1 MKNALVI
8 SGGGA
13 KGAFAVGAFEHLREQ
28 NLTFDLVA
36 GTSTGAL
43 IAPLVATDDVALL
56 RYIYTSVRNEDVI
69 LSRDLLNVLTHDAIY
84 DTNPLWSLINSF
96 VNRERYEKILASAVE
111 VFLAT
116 VNLQTGGIE
125 YWNPRT
131 SGPDGTALDLRA
143 FQRAMMASA
152 SMPVLMPPITILE
165 GGAQHVDGG
174 VREIAPL
181 KVAIDHGA
189 TDLYAI
195 LLTPAQHEPKPDRYV
210 FLVKTLLRSIDLFTQ
225 EVLANDL
232 ATALIYNQAIRHR
245 ETLRAKAAKL
255 LTKKQV
261 KALFD
266 DPANPD
272 PFAGKRLLNLYV
284 IRPQEELPIDSLQ
297 FSPVAM
303 SQIMTLGGE
312 AARRALAAGPV
323 LSL

>member
-13 KGAFAVGAFEHLREQ
+13 KGAFAVGALEHLRSQ
-28 NLTFDLVA
+28 GIAFDLVA

-43 IAPLVATDDVALL
+43 IAPLVATDEVPLL
-56 RYIYTSVRNEDVI
+56 RYIYTSVRNEDIILARDVI
-69 LSRDLLNVLTHDAIY
+69 SILTHDAIY

-96 VNRERYEKILASAVE
+96 VNRERYDKILKSKIE

-116 VNLQTGGIE
+116 VNLQTGGVE
-125 YWNPRT
+125 QWNQHT
-131 SGPDGTALDLRA
+131 SGPSGTALDLKS

-152 SMPVLMPPITILE
+152 SMPVLMPPIQILE
-165 GGAQHVDGG
+165 GGQQHVDGG

-181 KVAIDHGA
+181 KVAIDQGA
-189 TDLYAI
+189 TDIYAI
-195 LLTPAQHEPKPDRYV
+195 LLSPETHEPKSDRYV
-210 FLVKTLLRSIDLFTQ
+210 FIVKTLLRSIDLFTQ
-225 EVLANDL
+225 EIVANDV
-232 ATALIYNQAIRHR
+232 ATALLYNQAIRYHAG
-245 ETLRAKAAKL
+245 LRAKAEKL

-266 DPANPD
+266 DPKNPD

-284 IRPQEELPIDSLQ
+284 IRPNDDLPIDSLQ

-303 SQIMTLGGE
+303 SQIMGLGGE
-312 AARRALAAGPV
+312 AARRALASGPV
-323 LSL
+323 ASF